1 MQWVLC
7 RRCRLSWPIN
17 NPGCRSDLNLAPAN
31 HAAKLPI
38 AAAIDHGNGTG
49 IEVGRLLFRFE
60 LFFTWGFELR
70 RIIGRKRETRL
81 PIFSTADVSSFFFF
95 FLSLVEQLRWE
106 DVNETKQDLALFSPI
121 DVFTIKSCGG
131 AIIRTGSRKDLQLD
145 SLKCLFIAARFMH
158 FEIEGSSCSSSCI
171 RVSNFDE
178 CRFYR
183 WVWSEFLNLL
193 ERWMKRRKI
202 SRLSNVFCT
211 LYVSLFH
218 QFKIFLEYLCT
229 CINTRG
235 RYAATNKNFNT
246 IW

>member
-1 MQWVLC
+1 MARVSKSVDCYFASSYFL
-7 RRCRLSWPIN
+7 LEASN
-17 NPGCRSDLNLAPAN
+17 FVESSGES
-31 HAAKLPI
+31 AKRDCLYFP
-38 AAAIDHGNGTG
+38 
-49 IEVGRLLFRFE
+49 LLMF
-60 LFFTWGFELR
+60 LL
-70 RIIGRKRETRL
+70 
-81 PIFSTADVSSFFFF
+81 FFFF